1 MLVTPTILV
10 LLGLFLGAW
19 TLAAAVT
26 IALSE
31 ARRRETKAAMA
42 SNRRLTRLVDESP
55 AQMMLVHPDGQIR
68 GPRAWPDGWGWRRCP
83 LSSRNCPRR
92 IVACR
97 PSS

>member
-1 MLVTPTILV
+1 V

-68 GPRAWPDGWGWRRCP
+68 GPAPGRMAGAGGDARFLR
-83 LSSRNCPRR
+83 SFPRR
-92 IVACR
+92 IAACR